1 MHPGSIF
8 SFLGMANHFLGCL
21 EGVRA
26 NTEPF
31 VKIVNSVE
39 NGYNLKTDRDNYI
52 GTVTCNILD
61 L

>member
-1 MHPGSIF
+1 
-8 SFLGMANHFLGCL
+8 MANHFLGGL
-21 EGVRA
+21 KGVRS
-26 NTEPF
+26 NTEPY
-31 VKIVNSVE
+31 VKKIVNSIE